1 MPILFQ
7 LPKPSV
13 SPESKVM
20 PPSARLCQV
29 HRQLIS
35 VSGRRETQ
43 LLQTT
48 NAIITRQFQLDSGLG
63 EITEGLVLPSDSEWF
78 PSST

>member
-1 MPILFQ
+1 MLILFQ
-7 LPKPSV
+7 LPKPSS

-20 PPSARLCQV
+20 PPSVLLCQT
-29 HRQLIS
+29 HHQLTS

-63 EITEGLVLPSDSEWF
+63 EITEGPGSPIRL
-78 PSST
+78 

>member
-1 MPILFQ
+1 MPISLQ
-7 LPKPSV
+7 LPKPSI

-20 PPSARLCQV
+20 PPSTLLRQT
-29 HRQLIS
+29 HRQLTS

-48 NAIITRQFQLDSGLG
+48 NAIITRQFLLDLGLG
-63 EITEGLVLPSDSEWF
+63 EITEGPGSPIRL
-78 PSST
+78 